1 MAPKIGEAGSGM
13 IAPADVGLP
22 VFCKVESSM
31 RHGTRQIMEYDWY
44 NAGRVAG
51 TAPTEWEM
59 VVYGREH
66 ALAWTLEGTSVY
78 ESVGLGFQAMYDLAY
93 SDIRDSIRGR
103 NGTRRAATAT
113 STVDVYS
120 HAVAA
125 LSGSESFELFDLIAR
140 SPLSISQQKIVSL
153 YCLGWSLPEVAEDL
167 GFSLR
172 SCQRWFKASLPVL
185 KGQMR

>member
-1 MAPKIGEAGSGM
+1 M

-22 VFCKVESSM
+22 TFRRVEGSM
-31 RHGTRQIMEYDWY
+31 RGEGQRIAGRDWY
-44 NAGRVAG
+44 AAGRVAG
-51 TAPTEWEM
+51 TAPSEWEM

-66 ALAWTLEGTSVY
+66 ALAWLLGGTPVY
-78 ESVGLGFQAMYDLAY
+78 TAVGLGFTAMYDLAY
-93 SDIRDSIRGR
+93 GDIRDSIRGR
-103 NGTRRAATAT
+103 NGTRRAVTAT
-113 STVDVYS
+113 SSVDVYS
-120 HAVAA
+120 HAIAAVA
-125 LSGSESFELFDLIAR
+125 GSESFELFDLIAR
-140 SPLSISQQKIVSL
+140 SPLTVSQRKIVGL